1 MQKLQPIE
9 NRRDTT
15 SVLLLVVVFLSL
27 LRPVS
32 PYISDGFA
40 HTFYNQEHHAMMHLT
55 GVNHVDKE
63 IKKINETEQEGNG
76 KATPSTF
83 STDNSFVYFIP
94 ASQFNFYNVS
104 QDISF
109 RAAFGFELTAIIPP
123 AIQPP
128 DNKCMSLH
136 S

>member
-1 MQKLQPIE
+1 
-9 NRRDTT
+9 
-15 SVLLLVVVFLSL
+15 
-27 LRPVS
+27 
-32 PYISDGFA
+32 
-40 HTFYNQEHHAMMHLT
+40 MMHLT